1 MERNT
6 IVIIHCSEHLLLF
19 INLKFTV
26 VGLQEGLKMM
36 LSGSSVR
43 PDKAKK
49 LQLVDLV
56 VDPAS
61 LEEVA
66 ITQVRK
72 LKNMNKWIMKIK

>member
-1 MERNT
+1 
-6 IVIIHCSEHLLLF
+6 
-19 INLKFTV
+19 
-26 VGLQEGLKMM
+26 MM